1 MNRLQ
6 LSCSETSLLV
16 VREGNIPRQHITLN
30 TVSSAKTLGVIYL
43 ITLYV
48 DDDQN
53 IAVIIRSFLTP
64 ICGDCESA
72 GVSWTQAVYLQCG
85 TRSWMGSGTD
95 GPVAGVSRFDISQPT
110 AI

>member
-1 MNRLQ
+1 MIVLY
-6 LSCSETSLLV
+6 V
-16 VREGNIPRQHITLN
+16 
-30 TVSSAKTLGVIYL
+30 

-48 DDDQN
+48 DNDQN
-53 IAVIIRSFLTP
+53 RAVMFRSFLTP
-64 ICGDCESA
+64 IGGDYA

-95 GPVAGVSRFDISQPT
+95 GPVAGVSGCDISQPT